1 MSEGTM
7 KRRDF
12 LKSAAT
18 VGVGSV
24 LGAGLASACQ
34 TVATPA
40 AEVPA
45 TEAPVEGMATEAV
58 AEEPAAAPAE
68 GKPGEGMYFRL
79 VTHGGDDPFWAVVQQ
94 GMRDAADLYGC
105 RAEIDLAGGDL
116 ANQQKK
122 FEEAVA
128 SNPNGIALV
137 INDDTAWDKP
147 VADALA
153 AGIPVIGINNDDTE
167 GSAGNER
174 LCYIGQNER
183 RAGQMIARYLFQAGQ
198 DQGIDMASAH
208 VAMFAEV
215 PGAAYAQVR
224 SAGVKDAMEEF
235 GITSFELGDAGGL
248 EMTTVEQR
256 ETAYLT
262 AHPETTFFMG
272 AGGICTDRLTS
283 ALKAAGKEPG
293 EVIAGGFD
301 AAPGTV
307 EGLKTD
313 YVLASIDQQQYL
325 QGYFAVS
332 TLFLYNMYGL
342 TPNIDTGGYL
352 ITKDNLGL
360 IEDLSGT
367 YR

>member
-1 MSEGTM
+1 MADH
-7 KRRDF
+7 KLNRRDF
-12 LKSAAT
+12 LRSAAT
-18 VGVGSV
+18 VGAGSV
-24 LGAGLASACQ
+24 LGAGLATACQ
-34 TVATPA
+34 TAATPA
-40 AEVPA
+40 APV
-45 TEAPVEGMATEAV
+45 TEAPAAPTEAQ
-58 AEEPAAAPAE
+58 APAPAQ
-68 GKPGEGMYFRL
+68 GKPAEGMYFRL

-94 GMRDAADLYGC
+94 GMRDAADVYGC
-105 RAEIDLAGGDL
+105 KADIDLAGGDL

-128 SNPNGIALV
+128 AKPNGIALV

-147 VADALA
+147 VEDALA
-153 AGIPVIGINNDDTE
+153 AGIPVIGINNDDTQP
-167 GSAGNER
+167 GGNKR
-174 LCYIGQNER
+174 LCYIGQLER
-183 RAGQMIARYLFQAGQ
+183 RAGMMIGTKLFEEGKVKGLDLAK
-198 DQGIDMASAH
+198 AH

-215 PGAAYAQVR
+215 PGAAYATVR
-224 SAGVKDAMEEF
+224 SAGVQDAMALF

-256 ETAYLT
+256 MTAYLT

-283 ALKAAGKEPG
+283 ALKAAGKQPG

-307 EGLKTD
+307 EGLKTG

-325 QGYFAVS
+325 QGYFAIV
-332 TLFLYNMYGL
+332 TLFLYNLYGL

-360 IEDLSGT
+360 IEKYSGT

>member
-1 MSEGTM
+1 MAKHELN
-7 KRRDF
+7 RRNF
-12 LKSAAT
+12 LIGSAAAAGGFL
-18 VGVGSV
+18 VGCATGQPTAAVEATEEAAAA
-24 LGAGLASACQ
+24 GAG
-34 TVATPA
+34 
-40 AEVPA
+40 
-45 TEAPVEGMATEAV
+45 
-58 AEEPAAAPAE
+58 
-68 GKPGEGMYFRL
+68 PGEGMYFRL

-94 GMRDAADLYGC
+94 GMRDAVDVLGC
-105 RAEIDLAGGDL
+105 RADIDLAGGDL

-128 SNPNGIALV
+128 AKPQGIALV
-137 INDDTAWDKP
+137 INDDTAWDQP
-147 VADALA
+147 VADAIA

-167 GSAGNER
+167 GSAGNAR

-183 RAGQMIARYLFQAGQ
+183 RAGYMIASYLFKAAEDAGV
-198 DQGIDMASAH
+198 DLAGAH
-208 VAMFAEV
+208 VAMAAEV
-215 PGAAYAQVR
+215 PGAAYATVR

-235 GITSFELGDAGGL
+235 GITSFEMIDAGGL

-256 ETAYLT
+256 ETAYLN

-283 ALKAAGKEPG
+283 SLKAAGKAAG
-293 EVIAGGFD
+293 EVYAGGFD

-313 YVLASIDQQQYL
+313 FILASIDQQQYL
-325 QGYFAVS
+325 QGYFAVF
-332 TLFLYNMYGL
+332 TLFLYNKYGL

-360 IEDLSGT
+360 IEELTGK

>member
-1 MSEGTM
+1 MTRLGM
-7 KRRDF
+7 KRREF
-12 LKSAAT
+12 LTATAAAAGGLL
-18 VGVGSV
+18 VGCS
-24 LGAGLASACQ
+24 
-34 TVATPA
+34 
-40 AEVPA
+40 
-45 TEAPVEGMATEAV
+45 
-58 AEEPAAAPAE
+58 AAAPAE
-68 GKPGEGMYFRL
+68 EQGAAPAGQKPGEGMYFRL

-94 GMRDAADLYGC
+94 GMRDAAAELGC
-105 RAEIDLAGGDL
+105 RADIDLAGGDL

-128 SNPNGIALV
+128 AKPDGIALV
-137 INDDTAWDKP
+137 INDATAWDKP

-167 GSAGNER
+167 GPAGNKR

-183 RAGQMIARYLFQAGQ
+183 RAGYMIASKLFSEAKAAGV
-198 DQGIDMASAH
+198 DLASAH

-215 PGAAYAQVR
+215 PGAAYATVR
-224 SAGVKDAMEEF
+224 SAGVQDAMAEF

-248 EMTTVEQR
+248 EMTTVESRQ
-256 ETAYLT
+256 TSYLV

-272 AGGICTDRLTS
+272 AGGICTDRLLS
-283 ALKAAGKEPG
+283 SLKAAGKAAG
-293 EVIAGGFD
+293 EIYAGGFD

-307 EGLKTD
+307 EGLKSD
-313 YVLASIDQQQYL
+313 YLVASIDQQQYL
-325 QGYFAVS
+325 QGYFAVY
-332 TLFLYNMYGL
+332 TLYLYKKYGL

-360 IEDLSGT
+360 IEELSGT